1 MMLELL
7 TMGGGA
13 ILGAAT
19 KLTAQG
25 QANKQRSFERAMAMS
40 ELGGSFVE
48 SARKMQ
54 TPFANMTRRII
65 VLSLLGLLYYSYT
78 AGLLGLNI
86 AVPVERVT
94 GINFLGL
101 IDTTKTQIE
110 YLTFENTLVI
120 QEWMKHAMLAIISY
134 YFGSGAAKA

>member
-13 ILGAAT
+13 VLGAAT
-19 KLTAQG
+19 KLIAQG
-25 QANKQRSFERAMAMS
+25 QANKQKAFERAMAMS

-101 IDTTKTQIE
+101 IDLSLIH
-110 YLTFENTLVI
+110 I
-120 QEWMKHAMLAIISY
+120 
-134 YFGSGAAKA
+134 